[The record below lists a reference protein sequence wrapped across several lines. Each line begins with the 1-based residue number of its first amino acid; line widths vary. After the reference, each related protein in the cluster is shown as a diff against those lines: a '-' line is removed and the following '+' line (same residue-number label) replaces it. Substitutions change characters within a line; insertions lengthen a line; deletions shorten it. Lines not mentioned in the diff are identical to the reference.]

1 VSSYRPQARRDGL
14 LIRSLADELVVYD
27 LKSFRAA
34 CLNRSA
40 AAVWQRCDGKH
51 SVEMIAQDVT
61 DQLGE
66 PFGADAVWCALDGLA
81 SRSLL
86 EPAPPD
92 TARPTRTR
100 REWLRTLSAA
110 GLSGALLP
118 TIASVLAPSAAEAA
132 TQVSWQD
139 CLMMTPP
146 NCGNADCVRPNGM
159 AGMCQSF
166 FGLFCACF

>member
-66 PFGADAVWCALDGLA
+66 PFGADAVWW
-81 SRSLL
+81 SR
-86 EPAPPD
+86 
-92 TARPTRTR
+92 RHQTR
-100 REWLRTLSAA
+100 RARHAPGA
-110 GLSGALLP
+110 SG
-118 TIASVLAPSAAEAA
+118 
-132 TQVSWQD
+132 
-139 CLMMTPP
+139 
-146 NCGNADCVRPNGM
+146 CGH
-159 AGMCQSF
+159 
-166 FGLFCACF
+166 